1 MPDRVVGFI
10 GRVNHEGSAHVQEH
24 FDWNGFRFFLAV
36 ARAGR
41 LSRASKLLGVDVAT
55 VSRNLNHFEA
65 SIGARLFERGPDGY
79 SLSDS
84 GRQMMASAE
93 QIEGT
98 ILRLPRSLARE
109 ARAAQRIRIG
119 VPHGFGD
126 YFLARRIATLCNHYP
141 DISPEILVRSE
152 PYSLAKREVDLSVTL
167 NRPSEGRLLC
177 RKLTDFDMGLYA
189 SRSYANLH
197 PPVKTIE
204 DIKDHPVVGMADQ
217 SYEVEHCFHAIVPR
231 FRSTS
236 LSAMINAVLG
246 GVGLCI
252 LPHFVASQHDG
263 LARIL
268 SDSLTIR
275 RGLWLIVHA
284 DMKADPGVRAVSSF
298 ISSQVDEERSFFL
311 GTTADDRGS
320 IYAGTSRRQAAA
332 AKADCGRA

>member
-1 MPDRVVGFI
+1 
-10 GRVNHEGSAHVQEH
+10 VQEH

-65 SIGARLFERGPDGY
+65 SIGARLFERGPEGY

-109 ARAAQRIRIG
+109 AAAVQRIRIG
-119 VPHGFGD
+119 LPHGFGD
-126 YFLARRIATLCNHYP
+126 YFLARRIAALCSHYP

-152 PYSLAKREVDLSVTL
+152 PYSLARREVDLSVTL
-167 NRPSEGRLLC
+167 SRPSEGRLFC

-189 SRSYANLH
+189 SRSYASSH
-197 PPVKTIE
+197 PPVTSIE
-204 DIKDHPVVGMADQ
+204 DIKDHPLVGMADQ
-217 SYEVEHCFHAIVPR
+217 SDEIEHCFHAIVPR

-236 LSAMINAVLG
+236 LSAMVNAVLG
-246 GVGLCI
+246 GAGLCI

-263 LARIL
+263 LVHIL
-268 SDSLTIR
+268 PDSLAIR
-275 RGLWLIVHA
+275 RSLWLIVHA
-284 DMKADPGVRAVSSF
+284 DMKADPGVKAVSSF
-298 ISSQVDEERSFFL
+298 ISSQVDEERTFFL
-311 GTTADDRGS
+311 GKAADDHGS
-320 IYAGTSRRQAAA
+320 IYAGTPRRHAV
-332 AKADCGRA
+332 AKTAGGRA